1 MGSMSYSNLIRQL
14 KRRLKLRKRW
24 LTLGLLLLVFGVTFA
39 LIRSTNLGSNVQ
51 AEEAVHVWGLMKP
64 AQDPEAKEQERLLNT
79 IIDEQQARTVD
90 IRKQYVC
97 GEELISLG
105 LLPPDNIVQYKID
118 HPTAKISIGD
128 DGQVTFFEQIDDLSP
143 ACKINSYFGLDH
155 LGNLSLFQDVPEK
168 EQVLRTFFQLN
179 MERIRSSLPSEVLGE
194 LKNGI
199 QIHDLAEYNSVL
211 STFSEF
217 AIGDPAITASRSY

>member
-1 MGSMSYSNLIRQL
+1 MGSMSYSNLMKQL
-14 KRRLKLRKRW
+14 KKRLKLRKRW
-24 LTLGLLLLVFGVTFA
+24 LTLGILLLVIGVTFV
-39 LIRSTNLGSNVQ
+39 LIRSTNLGTNVQ
-51 AEEAVHVWGLMKP
+51 AEEALHVWGLLKP
-64 AQDPEAKEQERLLNT
+64 TQDPEAKEQERLLNT
-79 IIDEQQARTVD
+79 ILDEQHERTVD

-97 GEELISLG
+97 GEEWTSLG
-105 LLPPDNIVQYKID
+105 VLSPDDIVQYKDD

-128 DGQVTFFEQIDDLSP
+128 DGHVTFFEQINDLSP

-199 QIHDLAEYNSVL
+199 QIHDLAEFNSVL

-217 AIGDPAITASRSY
+217 AIGDSAITASRSY

>member
-1 MGSMSYSNLIRQL
+1 MGSMSYSNLIREL

-24 LTLGLLLLVFGVTFA
+24 LTLGILLLVVGVTFA
-39 LIRSTNLGSNVQ
+39 MIRSTNFGSVVQ
-51 AEEAVHVWGLMKP
+51 TEEALHVWGLIKP

-79 IIDEQQARTVD
+79 ILDERQARTVD

-97 GEELISLG
+97 GEELTSLG
-105 LLPPDNIVQYKID
+105 LLSPDEIVQYKSD
-118 HPTAKISIGD
+118 HPRVKILIGD
-128 DGQVTFFEQIDDLSP
+128 DGHVTFFEQIDDLSP
-143 ACKINSYFGLDH
+143 ACKMNSYFGLDH
-155 LGNLSLFQDVPEK
+155 LDNLSLFHDVPGK

-179 MERIRSSLPSEVLGE
+179 VERIRSSLPSEVLGE

-217 AIGDPAITASRSY
+217 AIGDPATTAARSY